1 MVVEIG
7 EPRRIDENEA
17 ACSVAIR
24 GECSI
29 SDGARDIFGV
39 GTLHALCLAL
49 EFARS
54 MLQGLE
60 SKGCTLRYPDSPGIV
75 GADAVFGRVTATE
88 DSAD

>member
-1 MVVEIG
+1 
-7 EPRRIDENEA
+7 
-17 ACSVAIR
+17 
-24 GECSI
+24 
-29 SDGARDIFGV
+29 
-39 GTLHALCLAL
+39 
-49 EFARS
+49 